1 MGVTT
6 DQPGHRVSR
15 SGPPAASVVAPRVVV
30 ALSHVAVLSRVG
42 VLSRMGVLSRVGVLS
57 FEMGR
62 GNVVAVLSH
71 GGPDLSRERNRYR
84 SVICAGANI

>member
-15 SGPPAASVVAPRVVV
+15 SGPPAASVVA
-30 ALSHVAVLSRVG
+30 LSHVA
-42 VLSRMGVLSRVGVLS
+42 VLSRVGVLS